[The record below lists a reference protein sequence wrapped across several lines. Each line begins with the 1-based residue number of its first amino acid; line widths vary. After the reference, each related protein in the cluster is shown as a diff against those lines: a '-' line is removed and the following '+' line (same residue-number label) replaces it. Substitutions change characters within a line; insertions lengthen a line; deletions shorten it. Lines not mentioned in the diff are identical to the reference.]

1 MLSHLHSKHPSE
13 YKRINEDDSS
23 SSMKQSTLSSV
34 FKKCSANRSAA
45 ITDTIAEFIALDLCP
60 ISIVNGKGFKNL
72 MNFVEPGY
80 RVPSYT
86 HVTSV
91 CRRKFLLLKEN
102 LLATLSQQCDVT
114 LTTDIWTSRT
124 IQAYLTITT
133 HYLTEDWKME
143 TKVLLTREM
152 PERHTGMHISER
164 LVNACE
170 EWKITEKISA
180 VVHDNASNMVL
191 ASQLHEEWD
200 DLPCFGHTLQL
211 AVNTG
216 LDLNVISR
224 LTAVCRRIVNHFK
237 HSVVAT
243 TALVDKQKVM
253 GIAQHKLI
261 QDVSTRWNSTY
272 FMYERLIEQRWTIY
286 AVIHDEQIT
295 PSSQRNLDLKT
306 DQRDLLDQLVVVL
319 KPLQIATTALS

>member
-1 MLSHLHSKHPSE
+1 
-13 YKRINEDDSS
+13 
-23 SSMKQSTLSSV
+23 
-34 FKKCSANRSAA
+34 
-45 ITDTIAEFIALDLCP
+45 
-60 ISIVNGKGFKNL
+60 

-80 RVPSYT
+80 RVPSHT